1 MILADDDQRDAYE
14 RLGDPFGW
22 TMLDRFDRHAR
33 NHPEREAV
41 VDPPNK
47 PDLLGL
53 EPERFTYETFHKRVD
68 AIATGLRRAGTG
80 KDDVVVVQLP
90 NSWELTALYLAIA
103 RAGGVIS
110 PLPVDWRR
118 HELTHVV
125 ELADATTYIG
135 TDRTDHDFLELA
147 DEVRQ
152 EYDSLEHVIS
162 LDEVREMAEGN
173 VDTSQFPSVGPN
185 EVFNIEWTSGTTAD
199 PKACPMAHNNWNA
212 QGAILKGA
220 GHLEQSA
227 TVLVNVPMVNMTG
240 VGVGLIAWLWTGGTF
255 VIHHPFDLKLM
266 VEQIIKEQVNFT
278 ILVPAMLNAI
288 VKHPNVDELDL
299 STLDSVITGS
309 APPSE
314 LSLREFKQRWDIDIV
329 NVWGQN
335 EGTALLSFLSM
346 PIEQRVEQF
355 AWLREDLEWE
365 LEDALAEKVAA
376 EIDSK
381 IVDDDGSECTEVG
394 AVGELAYRGPNVFP
408 GYYNQPEL
416 NTDAFDEE
424 GYFYTGD
431 LFQIEEDGYL
441 SFFDRKKD
449 IIIRGGMNI
458 SAQEVEN
465 LVLENEKVE
474 DAAAVAMP
482 DPELGERT
490 CIYVV
495 PRDDVDN
502 LTLEDTTEPLEG
514 EVAVYKLPERLEVID
529 EIPRN
534 PVGKILKTE
543 LREDI
548 RAKLET
554 QRDRAG

>member
-1 MILADDDQRDAYE
+1 MILSSDDRIREYE
-14 RLGDPFGW
+14 RLGEPFGW
-22 TMLDRFDRHAR
+22 TMLDRFDRNAR
-33 NHPEREAV
+33 NHPDRTAV

-47 PDLLGL
+47 DALLGL
-53 EPERFTYETFHKRVD
+53 DQERLSYEEFQRRVD
-68 AIATGLRRAGTG
+68 AIATALRREGLET
-80 KDDVVVVQLP
+80 DDVVVVQLP
-90 NSWELTALYLAIA
+90 NCWELTALYLAVA
-103 RAGGVIS
+103 RAGGIIS
-110 PLPVDWRR
+110 PLPIEWRR
-118 HELTHVV
+118 HELTHVTD
-125 ELADATTYIG
+125 LADATMYVG
-135 TDRTDHDFLELA
+135 TDRTDYDFLALA
-147 DEVRQ
+147 ETLQ
-152 EYDSLEHVIS
+152 SEYDSLEHVVP
-162 LDEVREMAEGN
+162 LDEVRSVAAAD
-173 VDTSQFPSVGPN
+173 VDASLFPRVGPN

-212 QGAILKGA
+212 QAAILKGSSQL
-220 GHLEQSA
+220 GHGD

-240 VGVGLIAWLWTGGTF
+240 VGVGLVAWLWTGGTF
-255 VIHHPFDLKLM
+255 VIHHPLDLELM
-266 VEQIIKEQVNFT
+266 IEQIVEEGVNFT

-288 VKHPNVDELDL
+288 VKHPEIDDFDL

-314 LSLREFKQRWDIDIV
+314 VSLREFKDRWNIDII

-335 EGTALLSFLSM
+335 EGTGLTSLPTM

-355 AWLREDLEWE
+355 AWLREDLQWD
-365 LEDALAEKVAA
+365 LNDKLAEKVAA
-376 EIDSK
+376 EIDAK
-381 IVDDDGSECTEVG
+381 VVDDGTERTEAG
-394 AVGELAYRGPNVFP
+394 AVGELAYSGPNLFP

-416 NTDAFDEE
+416 NDEAFDEE

-431 LFQIEEDGYL
+431 LFRIEEDGYL

-465 LVLENEKVE
+465 LVLENERVT

-495 PRDDVDN
+495 PQDGVDD
-502 LTLEDTTEPLEG
+502 LTLEDITQPLRE
-514 EVAVYKLPERLEVID
+514 EVAVYKLPERLEVVD

-543 LREDI
+543 LRADI
-548 RAKLET
+548 EEKLAAE
-554 QRDRAG
+554 G